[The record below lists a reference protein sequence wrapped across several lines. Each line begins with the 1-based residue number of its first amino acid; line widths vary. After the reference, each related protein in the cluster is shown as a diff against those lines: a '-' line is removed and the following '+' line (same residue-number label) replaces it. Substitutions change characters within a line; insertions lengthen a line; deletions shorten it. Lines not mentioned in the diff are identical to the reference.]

1 MDKQEIFKRCV
12 ACRII
17 FVICLLISSGLMIGG
32 FCVPPHGV
40 FDGSVLKACGILFLF
55 AALAVAVRAIE
66 LGYDLKVAKGD
77 ASVELNNN

>member
-1 MDKQEIFKRCV
+1 MEKQEIFKRCV

-32 FCVPPHGV
+32 FYVPPQGV
-40 FDGSVLKACGILFLF
+40 IDGSVLKACGILFLF
-55 AALAVAVRAIE
+55 AALAVAARAIE

>member
-17 FVICLLISSGLMIGG
+17 FVICLLISAGLMIGG
-32 FCVPPHGV
+32 FCVPPQGV
-40 FDGSVLKACGILFLF
+40 IDGSVLKACGILFLF
-55 AALAVAVRAIE
+55 ASLAVAARAIE

-77 ASVELNNN
+77 TSVELNND

>member
-1 MDKQEIFKRCV
+1 MENQEIFKRCV

-32 FCVPPHGV
+32 FCVPPQGV
-40 FDGSVLKACGILFLF
+40 IDGSVLKACGILFLF
-55 AALAVAVRAIE
+55 AALAVAARAIE

-77 ASVELNNN
+77 TNIELNND

>member
-32 FCVPPHGV
+32 FCVPPRGV
-40 FDGSVLKACGILFLF
+40 IDGSVLKACGILFLF
-55 AALAVAVRAIE
+55 AALAVAARAIE

-77 ASVELNNN
+77 TNIELNND

>member
-32 FCVPPHGV
+32 FCVPPQGV
-40 FDGSVLKACGILFLF
+40 IDGSVLKASGILFLF
-55 AALAVAVRAIE
+55 AALAVAARAIE

-77 ASVELNNN
+77 TNIELNND